1 MKRVELEMLSLLK
14 TKNKENFLSLS
25 KSLSHSSYECQTVEG
40 GGGVE
45 MEVKGAWSGVF
56 IGRKVLRSRMI

>member
-40 GGGVE
+40 GGGGNGGERCMEWCIYREKSVE
-45 MEVKGAWSGVF
+45 E
-56 IGRKVLRSRMI
+56 

>member
-25 KSLSHSSYECQTVEG
+25 KSLSHSSYECQTVE
-40 GGGVE
+40 E

>member
-40 GGGVE
+40 GGVE